1 MLRAAVPSLLL
12 ACAGAAAQVP
22 SGPPEQPTQRLVT
35 EDAGARVEE
44 LRVGGQTRSITVQPK
59 NGAPA
64 YEIDPGSPAR
74 TSGSVDE
81 RTQPAGGG
89 GRRAWNVLRF

>member
-1 MLRAAVPSLLL
+1 MLRAAIPTLLL

-22 SGPPEQPTQRLVT
+22 TFPPEQPTERTVT

-44 LRVGGQTRSITVQPK
+44 LRVGGQVRSISVQPK

-64 YEIDPGSPAR
+64 YEVDPGSAAR

-81 RTQPAGGG
+81 RTQPVGGG
-89 GRRAWNVLRF
+89 GRRMWNLLRF